1 MSVAADDSIF
11 FVLNDDETYTHL
23 TDFRNDSARSLYMQY
38 IEMEHVQSQAIEM
51 LDSLRHQY
59 YEADT
64 TTRASLQARIPIL
77 SDEIDKRKRRIRQTL
92 TRIRTMETAH

>member
-1 MSVAADDSIF
+1 
-11 FVLNDDETYTHL
+11 
-23 TDFRNDSARSLYMQY
+23 MQY

-64 TTRASLQARIPIL
+64 TTRASLQARIPSL
-77 SDEIDKRKRRIRQTL
+77 SDEINKRKRILRQTL